1 MRGRPTF
8 RLGRLG
14 RSGQA
19 GFTLIELSISLVLL
33 LLALALSA
41 QLLMETSQL
50 LAETSGESLD
60 TPVPLVIARIRGD
73 VQAAVGAFPVFDEEG
88 ALVSVV
94 IQKLEEQILYEKRGL
109 ALYRRV
115 VPAGGGPQRTGLL
128 WPGVTDWSCSRIHP
142 KGLIELEVTYHRRR
156 VPRTPLP
163 ALPASRGALTERLT
177 QRMFLLPR
185 GAGLGD
191 TW

>member
-1 MRGRPTF
+1 MRAAPAA
-8 RLGRLG
+8 

-73 VQAAVGAFPVFDEEG
+73 VQGAVGAWPVLDAEG
-88 ALVSVV
+88 ALVRVV
-94 IQKLEEQILYEKRGL
+94 IQRFDEQILYEKTGP

-115 VPAGGGPQRTGLL
+115 IPIGGEPRRPGLL
-128 WPGVTDWSCSRIHP
+128 WRGVTDWSCRQLHL
-142 KGLIELEVTYHRRR
+142 KGLIELEVTYRRR
-156 VPRTPLP
+156 SEPHTPLP

-177 QRMFLLPR
+177 QRIFLLPR
-185 GAGLGD
+185 GGGLGE